1 MGVMSV
7 GHGQWVCMGLWHSNP
22 HVYIHGSVHMLTA
35 PVWGIGDLVL
45 GLYARGTG
53 LWTHTYAQR
62 I

>member
-1 MGVMSV
+1 MSV

-22 HVYIHGSVHMLTA
+22 HVLTA

>member
-1 MGVMSV
+1 M
-7 GHGQWVCMGLWHSNP
+7 WHSNP
-22 HVYIHGSVHMLTA
+22 RVYIYGSVHMLTA